1 MSEQL
6 LDFVENDEQAGFRL
20 QYFELYNW
28 GTFDKRIWSLEAGG
42 DNVLLTGDIGSGK
55 STLADAL
62 STLLVPP
69 QKLAYNKAAGAE
81 SRERNLRS
89 YVFGH
94 YKTERSESGP
104 AARAV
109 ALRDQNQYSVI
120 LANFYNAGFGTSLT
134 LAQVYWN
141 RESGAPPLRLYVCS
155 ARPLRINPDFANF
168 GSDVAELKKRLRQ
181 QDGVEL
187 FDSYTA
193 YAASFRRVFGIANEQ
208 ALDLFNQTVSMK
220 SVGNLTEFV
229 REHMIESFDAASR
242 IQALIDHF
250 EDLNRSHE
258 TVLKAKAQI
267 AALRPLREDCR
278 NWLMVDNE
286 RAALRQRRE
295 ALSPWFMQRKREL
308 LDKRLANLDQEAARL
323 ESHISVAHDQ
333 LRTLQDDRDRL
344 KQDINEN
351 GGERLERIAA
361 ELEQL
366 RAEKARRQERSRR
379 YDEFAAAL
387 DLPLPDAAGADAPD
401 VFIDNQAAL
410 AGRQQQLA
418 DSEAEIQNER
428 VELETAFRTLRTE
441 RDEVAGELASL
452 RSRQSNIPARQ
463 IAIRQRLCS
472 DLKLKPDALPFVGEL
487 LRVRSGEQQWA
498 GVIERVLHNFSL
510 SLLVADQDYAR
521 VCAWVDSHDLGDR
534 LVYFRVRD
542 SAYEPDLQL
551 HPQSLVNKLDLK
563 DEARWVF
570 WLERE
575 LARRFDYAC
584 AETLEQFQRER
595 QAVRPGGQVKTSGD
609 RHEKD
614 DRHRLDDASHWV
626 LGWTNADK
634 IALLAREQDSL
645 EAQLAKIAAGIST
658 CQQKLKT
665 VQAAREH
672 CAALLSYTEWKDQNW
687 REPALRIADLEA
699 ERKQLEAASNQLKL
713 LQQRLKAVEQE
724 LEQADSQLAELRSR
738 LAVSRHKHN
747 EAEALRA
754 ALDER
759 LSEWKLTELDDSFA
773 ALQQM
778 AGNQDLLR
786 TLTVESCEG
795 KEQEL
800 RRQLQ
805 AQVDSEDRKAST
817 LSGRII
823 KAMDDFRHNWPVET
837 RELDAAVEASPHWI
851 KLLEQ
856 LEADD
861 LPRFEASFKSALNE
875 NAIREVLNFNMQLKR
890 EQEEIRE
897 RIEHINESLVRI
909 DYNPGR
915 YIVLEAE
922 PSPDPELREFIASLK
937 SCTEGFTTGSED
949 EQYAEAKFLQVRA
962 LIERFKGREG
972 FTDLDRRWTKKV
984 SDVRQY
990 FVFSASE
997 RWKEDHNEYEHYR
1010 DSAGKS
1016 GGQKE
1021 KLAYTVLAASLAYQ
1035 FGLDWSG
1042 QRSRSFRFV
1051 MIDEAFGRGSDES
1064 ARFALDLFRQLRL
1077 QILIITPL
1085 QKIHIIEPF
1094 VRTVGFV
1101 ANPDGARSSLRVL
1114 SIDEY
1119 RSERDQYRSEQTAS
1133 KADKVDQTEDQQPP
1147 AGEGQS

>member
-6 LDFVENDEQAGFRL
+6 LDFVESDEQAGFRL
-20 QYFELYNW
+20 QYFEMYNW
-28 GTFDKRIWSLEAGG
+28 GTFDRRVWSLEATG

-81 SRERNLRS
+81 NRERNLRS

-104 AARAV
+104 ASRAV
-109 ALRDQNQYSVI
+109 ALRDQNQYSVL
-120 LANFYNAGFGTSLT
+120 LANFHNVGFGTSLT

-141 RESGAPPLRLYVCS
+141 REAGAPPQKLYICS
-155 ARPLRINPDFANF
+155 ARPLHVNPDFAGF

-220 SVGNLTEFV
+220 SVGNLTDFV
-229 REHMIESFDAASR
+229 REHMIESFDASAR

-250 EDLNRSHE
+250 EDLNRAHE
-258 TVLKAKAQI
+258 TVLRAKAQI
-267 AALRPLREDCR
+267 AALKPLRDDCR
-278 NWLMVDNE
+278 NWLVVDAE
-286 RAALRQRRE
+286 RATLRQRRE
-295 ALSPWFMQRKREL
+295 ALSPWFIQRKSEL
-308 LDKRLANLDQEAARL
+308 LEKRLAILAQDAARL
-323 ESHISVAHDQ
+323 ESHISAAHDQ
-333 LRTLQDDRDRL
+333 LRTLQADRDGLR
-344 KQDINEN
+344 QAINDN
-351 GGERLERIAA
+351 GGDRLERIAA

-366 RAEKARRQERSRR
+366 RAEKNRRQERSRR
-379 YDEFAAAL
+379 YKELAGSL
-387 DLPLPDAAGADAPD
+387 DLPVPDAAGADAPD
-401 VFIDNQAAL
+401 VFISNQTAVAV
-410 AGRQQQLA
+410 RQQQLA
-418 DSEAEIQNER
+418 DGEAEIQNER
-428 VELETAFRTLRTE
+428 VELETAFRSLR
-441 RDEVAGELASL
+441 RQHDELAQELASL

-463 IAIRQRLCS
+463 IGIRQRLCS
-472 DLKLKPDALPFVGEL
+472 DLKLPPASLPFVGEL
-487 LRVRSGEQQWA
+487 LQVRTGEQQWT
-498 GVIERVLHNFSL
+498 GVIERVLHNFAL
-510 SLLVADQDYAR
+510 SLLVSDEDYAR

-534 LVYFRVRD
+534 LVYFRVRNTAFEAD
-542 SAYEPDLQL
+542 QKL
-551 HPQSLVNKLDLK
+551 HPQSLVRKLDIK
-563 DEARWVF
+563 DETRWVT
-570 WLERE
+570 WLEHE

-584 AETLEQFQRER
+584 ADTLEQFQRER
-595 QAVRPGGQVKTSGD
+595 QAVRPGGQVKTAGD

-614 DRHRLDDASHWV
+614 DRHRLDDASRWV

-634 IALLAREQDSL
+634 IALLAREQKRL
-645 EAQLAKIAAGIST
+645 EAQLADSAAGIGT

-665 VQAAREH
+665 LQEAREH
-672 CAALLSYTEWKDQNW
+672 CAALLSYTDWKDQNW
-687 REPALRIADLEA
+687 REPALRIADLET

-713 LQQRLKAVEQE
+713 LQQQLKKVEQA
-724 LEQADSQLAELRSR
+724 LEAADNSLAELRSK
-738 LAVSRHKHN
+738 LAVNRHRHN
-747 EAEALRA
+747 EAQTLRA
-754 ALDER
+754 SLEER
-759 LSEWKLTELDDSFA
+759 LSEWKLAELESCFA
-773 ALQQM
+773 ALQAM
-778 AGNQDLLR
+778 ASAQELLR
-786 TLTVESCEG
+786 TLTVESCES

-805 AQVDSEDRKAST
+805 AQIDGEDRKAT
-817 LSGRII
+817 ILSGRII
-823 KAMDDFRHNWPVET
+823 KAMDDFRHSWPVET

-861 LPRFEASFKSALNE
+861 LPRFETSFKAALNE

-897 RIEHINESLVRI
+897 RIERINESLVRI

-922 PSPDPELREFIASLK
+922 PSPDPELREFIASLR

-972 FTDLDRRWTKKV
+972 LSDLDRRWTRKV

-997 RWKEDHNEYEHYR
+997 RWKEDHSEYEHYR

-1114 SIDEY
+1114 SIEEY
-1119 RSERDQYRSEQTAS
+1119 RSEREQYRSEQA
-1133 KADKVDQTEDQQPP
+1133 AGQP
-1147 AGEGQS
+1147 AGETGTPAQETGK